1 MMLPSVHSSIDNDD
15 SNGEDKQS
23 SAVDS
28 SNNPTRATQNV
39 NNSNNDTSD
48 ILDPIMADRE
58 ANMHVTTWA
67 RSNYIQERDHNVPR
81 RNMYEHYKAHCAAR
95 NLTPVNSATFGK
107 LIRVVFPDLKTR
119 RLGVRGQSKYHYC
132 GIRVRASN
140 EPNQTNDQILT
151 ITEDNSGS
159 TRDNISTS
167 PSAASSVH
175 PTASN
180 ILDPSISIQ
189 LPPFMK
195 PNILSYTHTNE
206 LDATIHS
213 FISAYENHCRQI
225 LYLVT
230 HHQVDKIQQ
239 VMALFYDRMPENFRL
254 LIHEVPEI
262 TEAVWRY
269 DSLFY
274 DTIIERFLPT
284 VNYPLSQAMMITLRT
299 YTRELS
305 NYIDAFVS
313 QFPINFYQKK
323 FDVARIFAAKFRRHL
338 SLNHAAQ
345 TATAVLNM
353 PEYLSAMRKDWEQL
367 DFDGLLDQT
376 LWVCDCNTTD
386 IRHILNQE
394 IYDLLTVKISL
405 DHWMNWVSSIVD
417 SYLKKFTPSSSN
429 DASHYLVQAK
439 HFLLKWNFYTSLI
452 MKGLAR
458 QNARSFSSFHT
469 IHLFLD
475 DYALYLVEE
484 TIAQANY
491 ILMRQQQV
499 IQQAESSS
507 TATTSTSV
515 TRTNIYSSPSS
526 STSKGNLS

>member
-254 LIHEVPEI
+254 LIHE
-262 TEAVWRY
+262 
-269 DSLFY
+269 
-274 DTIIERFLPT
+274 TIIERFLPT

-386 IRHILNQE
+386 IRHICK
-394 IYDLLTVKISL
+394 LTSYYYI
-405 DHWMNWVSSIVD
+405 HWLM
-417 SYLKKFTPSSSN
+417 
-429 DASHYLVQAK
+429 
-439 HFLLKWNFYTSLI
+439 
-452 MKGLAR
+452 
-458 QNARSFSSFHT
+458 
-469 IHLFLD
+469 
-475 DYALYLVEE
+475 LY
-484 TIAQANY
+484 
-491 ILMRQQQV
+491 
-499 IQQAESSS
+499 
-507 TATTSTSV
+507 
-515 TRTNIYSSPSS
+515 
-526 STSKGNLS
+526 